1 MAAGRARILIEFQ
14 VDADGLLSVS
24 AKEQTS
30 GVKSEI
36 VIKPSYG
43 LSDSDLEKML
53 KDSVVF
59 AQEDILL
66 RQLQE
71 QRVNA
76 IRTIAAIDS
85 ALEADKGLLD
95 ENMLTNILNSRDEL
109 AKVVESDD
117 SELIKDATLNLEKVS
132 SKFVEMRM
140 NKSIMSAMQG
150 RSIDEFNE

>member
-24 AKEQTS
+24 AKEETS

-71 QRVNA
+71 QRVDAN
-76 IRTIAAIDS
+76 RTIEAIDS

-117 SELIKDATLNLEKVS
+117 SALIKDATLNLEKVS